1 MTDLTEIQERL
12 KGMDDLYASV
22 GDDQPSGD
30 FQAVIKRFDFFMGKS
45 DGDAYLK
52 AVLTIKNDPDFDGT
66 DVESIFNLT
75 DRNKIKWTRKFLA
88 TIGYDGDIS
97 SLIDGLEEYAGL
109 PVSITIQV
117 SDRINSFTGDPYL
130 KVWVNQRLGE
140 VHGPVSD
147 VTDDEDVQALKAQS
161 TSPYTADDDIPF

>member
-12 KGMDDLYASV
+12 QGMDDLYASV

-52 AVLTIKNDPDFDGT
+52 TVLEIKHDPEHEGME
-66 DVESIFNLT
+66 VEAIHNLT
-75 DRNKIKWTRKFLA
+75 AKDKIKWTRKFLA
-88 TIGYDGDIS
+88 TIGYEGDIS
-97 SLIDGLEEYAGL
+97 SLVDGLEEYVGL
-109 PVSITIQV
+109 PVSITIKV

-130 KVWVNQRLGE
+130 NVWVNQRLGE

>member
-1 MTDLTEIQERL
+1 MISVVVGTTSGVAFAGSDALTLQGAAAMWRAM
-12 KGMDDLYASV
+12 GYVV
-22 GDDQPSGD
+22 G
-30 FQAVIKRFDFFMGKS
+30 
-45 DGDAYLK
+45 
-52 AVLTIKNDPDFDGT
+52 VLTIKNDPDFDGT